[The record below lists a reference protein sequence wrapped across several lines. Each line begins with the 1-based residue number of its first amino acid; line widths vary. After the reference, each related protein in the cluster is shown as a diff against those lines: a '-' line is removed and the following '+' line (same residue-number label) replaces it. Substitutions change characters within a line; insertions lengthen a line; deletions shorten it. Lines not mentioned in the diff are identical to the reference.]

1 MESSNFVI
9 LNLDS
14 MMSHTVFPTHFHQ
27 IPPQVNTVKWVEENE
42 LWYSLLMPN
51 IVVFPTLHVY
61 QNALL
66 EFDEH
71 FVLKRCHKL
80 LIFKS
85 FQLDRID
92 KSNGNSTIDHIVTN
106 YWREGP
112 SLVSCVSVAM
122 DFSWMC
128 AAHGEYSS
136 DTFYF
141 EYYYGVWIHPILVH
155 CKYSHWSNGECWLY
169 SSPA

>member
-1 MESSNFVI
+1 MT
-9 LNLDS
+9 
-14 MMSHTVFPTHFHQ
+14 HTVFPPHFHQ

-80 LIFKS
+80 IIFRSAWQNRQIKWKQHNRS
-85 FQLDRID
+85 YRHKLLKGGIFTRFMCFCGNGLFLD
-92 KSNGNSTIDHIVTN
+92 
-106 YWREGP
+106 
-112 SLVSCVSVAM
+112 VSCSWRVLFGYFLFWILLWCM
-122 DFSWMC
+122 DSPYTRSLQIFTLI
-128 AAHGEYSS
+128 E
-136 DTFYF
+136 
-141 EYYYGVWIHPILVH
+141 
-155 CKYSHWSNGECWLY
+155 WSML
-169 SSPA
+169 AV